1 MDEGVY
7 MDRMVENLFQLEPM
21 AHGQPQSLNLSDVDL
36 ASNCIVQDVLEIM
49 DELVV

>member
-21 AHGQPQSLNLSDVDL
+21 AHGQPRSLNLSNVDL
-36 ASNCIVQDVLEIM
+36 ANNCIVQDVL
-49 DELVV
+49 VV